1 MFALTVFEI
10 LLFEGKS
17 VLSPAQRETGSEGV
31 KVSVKNQKNIWNLLE
46 MLEKWLTYKLRKFW
60 MVFKFFWFCLTLS
73 VPEKLKNSIFEMPIN
88 PQTLNINNLRTTNGN
103 SINLHTIRKL
113 VEHSLKMF
121 CQGNVYSCV
130 FEIWLSE
137 HRWVLSPAQRGT
149 GNERVKYG
157 FTFFWCIYIYIY
169 IKKPTL
175 LYVTTANSKKSHI
188 FPYRYISEL
197 YSFVCPH
204 QPNVFHQPN
213 CIPSYS
219 PTNCMAPPTKFLI
232 E

>member
-1 MFALTVFEI
+1 
-10 LLFEGKS
+10 
-17 VLSPAQRETGSEGV
+17 
-31 KVSVKNQKNIWNLLE
+31 
-46 MLEKWLTYKLRKFW
+46 MLEKWLTDKLRKFW
-60 MVFKFFWFCLTLS
+60 MVFNFFWFCLTLS

-121 CQGNVYSCV
+121 CQGNVYSYV

-169 IKKPTL
+169 IHQKTNFIVCDHCEQQKITYFSIQIYFGTVFLRMPPPTKCIPP
-175 LYVTTANSKKSHI
+175 TK
-188 FPYRYISEL
+188 L
-197 YSFVCPH
+197 YSFVFPH
-204 QPNVFHQPN
+204 QL
-213 CIPSYS
+213 YG
-219 PTNCMAPPTKFLI
+219 PTNQIFNWVIMTHMIEILI
-232 E
+232 W

>member
-1 MFALTVFEI
+1 
-10 LLFEGKS
+10 
-17 VLSPAQRETGSEGV
+17 
-31 KVSVKNQKNIWNLLE
+31 
-46 MLEKWLTYKLRKFW
+46 MLEKWLTDKLRKFW
-60 MVFKFFWFCLTLS
+60 MVFNFFWFCLTLS
-73 VPEKLKNSIFEMPIN
+73 VPEKLKNSIFVMPIN

-121 CQGNVYSCV
+121 CQGNVYSYV

-169 IKKPTL
+169 TSKNQ
-175 LYVTTANSKKSHI
+175 LYCMWPLRTAKNHI
-188 FPYRYISEL
+188 F
-197 YSFVCPH
+197 
-204 QPNVFHQPN
+204 FHTDIFRN
-213 CIPSYS
+213 CIPSYA
-219 PTNCMAPPTKFLI
+219 PTNQMYSTNQTVFLRIPPPTVWPHQPNF
-232 E
+232 